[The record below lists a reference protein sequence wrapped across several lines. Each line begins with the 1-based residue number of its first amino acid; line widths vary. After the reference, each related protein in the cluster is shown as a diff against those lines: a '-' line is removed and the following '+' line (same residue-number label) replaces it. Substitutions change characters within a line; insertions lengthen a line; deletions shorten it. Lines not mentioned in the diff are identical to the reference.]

1 MVRNGKRFSQGI
13 RITTCRAMA
22 AHQDS
27 GTCSSHY
34 QDRRFSLL
42 CYPVW
47 GGAPFLSDLGVNPY
61 ELTTMSTPDLRR
73 ARLPHPV
80 DSVATTRITTLVPHY
95 PDRSVPLQVGA
106 TQPGDTSTD
115 YANTTS
121 RQNACIENLCTQR
134 ICHTLSI
141 KQTCVIRNV
150 KNCGR
155 QNIPI
160 DLWTYPRVYR

>member
-1 MVRNGKRFSQGI
+1 MVKGVREVFELRPVELWLHI
-13 RITTCRAMA
+13 RILARDPPTTRIE
-22 AHQDS
+22 
-27 GTCSSHY
+27 G
-34 QDRRFSLL
+34 FSLL

-106 TQPGDTSTD
+106 TQPGDTPSHFPP
-115 YANTTS
+115 TTLCAVYSSKTVYTTGFCQS
-121 RQNACIENLCTQR
+121 RPYNETSAVLNVRETCKPHMPIYLQT
-134 ICHTLSI
+134 TLSI
-141 KQTCVIRNV
+141 R
-150 KNCGR
+150 
-155 QNIPI
+155 
-160 DLWTYPRVYR
+160 

>member
-1 MVRNGKRFSQGI
+1 MVKGFRKVFELRPVELWLHI
-13 RITTCRAMA
+13 RILARVPPTTR
-22 AHQDS
+22 S
-27 GTCSSHY
+27 EG
-34 QDRRFSLL
+34 FSLL

-80 DSVATTRITTLVPHY
+80 DSVATTRVTTLLPHY

-106 TQPGDTSTD
+106 TQLGDTITS

-121 RQNACIENLCTQR
+121 RRNACIENSCTRR
-134 ICHTLSI
+134 ILHTLPI
-141 KQTCVIRNV
+141 KQS
-150 KNCGR
+150 
-155 QNIPI
+155 
-160 DLWTYPRVYR
+160 

>member
-1 MVRNGKRFSQGI
+1 MVKGFRKVFELRPVELWLHI
-13 RITTCRAMA
+13 RILARAPPTTR
-22 AHQDS
+22 S
-27 GTCSSHY
+27 EG
-34 QDRRFSLL
+34 FSLL

-95 PDRSVPLQVGA
+95 PVRSVPLQVGA
-106 TQPGDTSTD
+106 TQPGDTSAD

-134 ICHTLSI
+134 ICYTLSI
-141 KQTCVIRNV
+141 RQTCVIRNV
-150 KNCGR
+150 KKCGR

>member
-1 MVRNGKRFSQGI
+1 MVKGVREVFELRPVELWLHI
-13 RITTCRAMA
+13 RILARDPPTTR
-22 AHQDS
+22 S
-27 GTCSSHY
+27 EG
-34 QDRRFSLL
+34 FSLL

-106 TQPGDTSTD
+106 TQPGYTSTN
-115 YANTTS
+115 YANTTT
-121 RQNACIENLCTQR
+121 RQNMHVSKTHAQEDAP
-134 ICHTLSI
+134 HAFH
-141 KQTCVIRNV
+141 QTNMCDTKRIRNV
-150 KNCGR
+150 EDK
-155 QNIPI
+155 
-160 DLWTYPRVYR
+160 TYP

>member
-1 MVRNGKRFSQGI
+1 MVKGFRKVFELRPVELWLHI
-13 RITTCRAMA
+13 RILARVPPTTR
-22 AHQDS
+22 S
-27 GTCSSHY
+27 EG
-34 QDRRFSLL
+34 FSLL

-150 KNCGR
+150 KKCGR